1 MGKNNRKKNAR
12 RKKTTKSSS
21 SSAAKIDTKTVDDST
36 NVEDKAT
43 NEVEVKASKDATST
57 DTKSNN
63 GEAATTT
70 TAATATT
77 STSPMK
83 PSRTK
88 SVLSS
93 VGSMIASPF
102 SSVSGEFSFVVFFV
116 YHNAQRAYTHL
127 LTPLLL

>member
-1 MGKNNRKKNAR
+1 MGKNNRKKNSR

-43 NEVEVKASKDATST
+43 NEVEVKEASKDATST
-57 DTKSNN
+57 DTKTNN
-63 GEAATTT
+63 GE
-70 TAATATT
+70 ATATT

-93 VGSMIASPF
+93 VGSMITSPF
-102 SSVSGEFSFVVFFV
+102 STVSGEFSFVVFFV
-116 YHNAQRAYTHL
+116 HHNAQRAYTHL
-127 LTPLLL
+127 LTPL

>member
-1 MGKNNRKKNAR
+1 MGKNNRKKNSR

-57 DTKSNN
+57 DTKTNN
-63 GEAATTT
+63 GE
-70 TAATATT
+70 ATATT

-93 VGSMIASPF
+93 VGSMITSPF
-102 SSVSGEFSFVVFFV
+102 STVSGEFSFVVFFV
-116 YHNAQRAYTHL
+116 HHNAQRAYTHL
-127 LTPLLL
+127 LTPL

>member
-1 MGKNNRKKNAR
+1 MGKNNRKKNSR

-43 NEVEVKASKDATST
+43 NEVEVKEASKDATST
-57 DTKSNN
+57 DTKTNN
-63 GEAATTT
+63 GE
-70 TAATATT
+70 ATATT

-93 VGSMIASPF
+93 VGSMITSPF
-102 SSVSGEFSFVVFFV
+102 STVSGEFSFVVFFV
-116 YHNAQRAYTHL
+116 HHNAQRAYTHL

>member
-43 NEVEVKASKDATST
+43 NEVEVKASKDATSI
-57 DTKSNN
+57 DTKTDN
-63 GEAATTT
+63 GEATT

-93 VGSMIASPF
+93 VGSMITSPF
-102 SSVSGEFSFVVFFV
+102 STVSWEFSFVVFFV
-116 YHNAQRAYTHL
+116 HHNAQRAYTHL

>member
-1 MGKNNRKKNAR
+1 MGKNNNRKKNAR

-43 NEVEVKASKDATST
+43 NEVEVKEACKDATST
-57 DTKSNN
+57 DTKTNN
-63 GEAATTT
+63 GE
-70 TAATATT
+70 ATATT

-93 VGSMIASPF
+93 VGSMITSPF
-102 SSVSGEFSFVVFFV
+102 STVSGEFSFVVFFV
-116 YHNAQRAYTHL
+116 HHNAQRAYTHL
-127 LTPLLL
+127 LTPL

>member
-1 MGKNNRKKNAR
+1 MGKNNNRKKNAR

-57 DTKSNN
+57 DTKTNN
-63 GEAATTT
+63 GE
-70 TAATATT
+70 ATATT

-93 VGSMIASPF
+93 VGSMITSPF
-102 SSVSGEFSFVVFFV
+102 STVSGEFSFVVFFV
-116 YHNAQRAYTHL
+116 HHNAQRAYTHL

>member
-57 DTKSNN
+57 DTKTDN
-63 GEAATTT
+63 GEATT

-116 YHNAQRAYTHL
+116 HHNAQRAYTHL

>member
-1 MGKNNRKKNAR
+1 MGKNNRKKNSR

-57 DTKSNN
+57 DMKTDN
-63 GEAATTT
+63 GEATT

-77 STSPMK
+77 SVSPIK

-88 SVLSS
+88 SVFSS
-93 VGSMIASPF
+93 VGSMITSPF
-102 SSVSGEFSFVVFFV
+102 STVSGEFSFVVFFV
-116 YHNAQRAYTHL
+116 HHNAQRAYTHL

>member
-1 MGKNNRKKNAR
+1 MGKNNRKKNSR

-43 NEVEVKASKDATST
+43 NEVEVKEASKDATST
-57 DTKSNN
+57 DTKTNN
-63 GEAATTT
+63 GEATA

-93 VGSMIASPF
+93 VGSMITSPF
-102 SSVSGEFSFVVFFV
+102 STVSGEFSFVVFFV
-116 YHNAQRAYTHL
+116 HHNAQRAYTHL

>member
-1 MGKNNRKKNAR
+1 MGKNNNRKKNAR

-43 NEVEVKASKDATST
+43 NEVEVKEASKDATST
-57 DTKSNN
+57 DTKTNN
-63 GEAATTT
+63 GE
-70 TAATATT
+70 ATATT

-93 VGSMIASPF
+93 VGSMITSPF
-102 SSVSGEFSFVVFFV
+102 STVSGEFSFVVFFV
-116 YHNAQRAYTHL
+116 HHNAQRAYTHL